1 MAPPAK
7 RGKAAAPRDT
17 LFNHQHTLTYG
28 LKVVSKDAK
37 TGKVDLVACRLCIAF
52 GIEEKVG
59 AKRQK
64 TVCKKTFGP
73 QFRPENYRS
82 HLTTQHPKAWAAYQ
96 LKCNADKA
104 VFFDVAVPFVNTIIS
119 HMDLERDH
127 ITYRLDKLI
136 IEVII
141 EQMLWDPEDIDGL
154 TFDNAMR
161 IFTLDEPSGDYM
173 VTIKTPMAYNLAVK
187 HVGIGISMK
196 QTALALQATKEEANV
211 AKFGAMNQS
220 KIATFVRVQC
230 AANFQIIANVLCRVW
245 VFALALDAST
255 CQGTSY
261 VDVRVRFVWQRQL
274 YNLHVVSVP
283 FFGSHTGEAQ
293 FEMIYKLFDVLS
305 PNWKQQLIG
314 ASSDEAPNMTG
325 AVSGVITRLEQAAL
339 GGFYR
344 VWCLLHQLDLPL
356 QAAYQNLD
364 DGKWL
369 ATLVAM
375 ISHLRRQ
382 LTLVAEMGSVCPKT
396 STTRWH
402 AMCSS
407 TFWLTDHRH
416 EVMDHY
422 GAMPAGHP
430 RRAIEPDNA
439 AFWILCSVTST
450 ITSTIHSAVMRMQT
464 LRRISCRGRRPE
476 RLFVRDDFSV
486 EYADIATFV
495 EDLGHFEMTELAKL
509 DAAARKR
516 LLDNVAFLVTEIV
529 LGFIQCCALRN
540 SRNASSETPAPPT
553 HPSDLVKLR
562 GRDIAML
569 IDLHKDRLDASWTP
583 SEIDKIGLQF
593 RALCTSYHNDDAIKA
608 AIDAHDQA
616 SAFDAAWAATAL
628 DGRFDYLARFI
639 GGLTT
644 PFPNT
649 APVESDFSILK
660 FRKDA
665 FKKSL
670 TDFSLEAFLQCK
682 QYDNLRRLKQ

>member
-28 LKVVSKDAK
+28 LKIVSKDAK

-96 LKCNADKA
+96 LKCDADKA

-220 KIATFVRVQC
+220 KIATF
-230 AANFQIIANVLCRVW
+230 
-245 VFALALDAST
+245 
-255 CQGTSY
+255 
-261 VDVRVRFVWQRQL
+261 
-274 YNLHVVSVP
+274 
-283 FFGSHTGEAQ
+283 
-293 FEMIYKLFDVLS
+293 
-305 PNWKQQLIG
+305 
-314 ASSDEAPNMTG
+314 
-325 AVSGVITRLEQAAL
+325 
-339 GGFYR
+339 
-344 VWCLLHQLDLPL
+344 
-356 QAAYQNLD
+356 
-364 DGKWL
+364 
-369 ATLVAM
+369 
-375 ISHLRRQ
+375 
-382 LTLVAEMGSVCPKT
+382 T

-430 RRAIEPDNA
+430 RRAIEPENA

-450 ITSTIHSAVMRMQT
+450 ITSTIHSAVMRMQSHRLT
-464 LRRISCRGRRPE
+464 LSQQQAIVKQLTVDLMLTIGVDKHFDEFHVVDEDQNVFLFETTSRSNTQTLQHLLRIS
-476 RLFVRDDFSV
+476 
-486 EYADIATFV
+486 AT
-495 EDLGHFEMTELAKL
+495 
-509 DAAARKR
+509 
-516 LLDNVAFLVTEIV
+516 
-529 LGFIQCCALRN
+529 
-540 SRNASSETPAPPT
+540 SR
-553 HPSDLVKLR
+553 
-562 GRDIAML
+562 
-569 IDLHKDRLDASWTP
+569 
-583 SEIDKIGLQF
+583 
-593 RALCTSYHNDDAIKA
+593 
-608 AIDAHDQA
+608 
-616 SAFDAAWAATAL
+616 
-628 DGRFDYLARFI
+628 
-639 GGLTT
+639 
-644 PFPNT
+644 
-649 APVESDFSILK
+649 
-660 FRKDA
+660 
-665 FKKSL
+665 
-670 TDFSLEAFLQCK
+670 
-682 QYDNLRRLKQ
+682 

>member
-96 LKCNADKA
+96 LKCDADKA

-245 VFALALDAST
+245 AFALALDAST

-450 ITSTIHSAVMRMQT
+450 ITSTIHSAVMRMQSHRLT
-464 LRRISCRGRRPE
+464 LSQQQAIVKQLTVDLMLTIGVDKHFGE
-476 RLFVRDDFSV
+476 FHVVD
-486 EYADIATFV
+486 
-495 EDLGHFEMTELAKL
+495 EDQ
-509 DAAARKR
+509 
-516 LLDNVAFLVTEIV
+516 N
-529 LGFIQCCALRN
+529 GFIQCCALRD

-553 HPSDLVKLR
+553 HPSDLVKLK

-569 IDLHKDRLDASWTP
+569 VDLHKDRLDASWTP

-616 SAFDAAWAATAL
+616 SAFDAAWAVTAL

-660 FRKDA
+660 FRKDT

>member
-52 GIEEKVG
+52 GIEEK
-59 AKRQK
+59 
-64 TVCKKTFGP
+64 
-73 QFRPENYRS
+73 
-82 HLTTQHPKAWAAYQ
+82 AWAAYQ
-96 LKCNADKA
+96 LKCDADKA

-450 ITSTIHSAVMRMQT
+450 ITSTIHSAVMRMQSHRLT
-464 LRRISCRGRRPE
+464 LSQQQAIVKQLTVDLMLTIGVDKHFGEFHVVDEDQNVFLFETTSRSNTQTLQHLLRIS
-476 RLFVRDDFSV
+476 
-486 EYADIATFV
+486 AT
-495 EDLGHFEMTELAKL
+495 
-509 DAAARKR
+509 
-516 LLDNVAFLVTEIV
+516 
-529 LGFIQCCALRN
+529 
-540 SRNASSETPAPPT
+540 SR
-553 HPSDLVKLR
+553 
-562 GRDIAML
+562 
-569 IDLHKDRLDASWTP
+569 
-583 SEIDKIGLQF
+583 
-593 RALCTSYHNDDAIKA
+593 
-608 AIDAHDQA
+608 
-616 SAFDAAWAATAL
+616 
-628 DGRFDYLARFI
+628 
-639 GGLTT
+639 
-644 PFPNT
+644 
-649 APVESDFSILK
+649 
-660 FRKDA
+660 
-665 FKKSL
+665 
-670 TDFSLEAFLQCK
+670 
-682 QYDNLRRLKQ
+682 

>member
-1 MAPPAK
+1 MPNLPNPKSLVRTRRLARSTWSRAGFVLRSASKK
-7 RGKAAAPRDT
+7 RSVR
-17 LFNHQHTLTYG
+17 
-28 LKVVSKDAK
+28 
-37 TGKVDLVACRLCIAF
+37 
-52 GIEEKVG
+52 
-59 AKRQK
+59 KRQK

-96 LKCNADKA
+96 LKCDADKA

-245 VFALALDAST
+245 AFALALDAST

-430 RRAIEPDNA
+430 RRAIEPENA

-450 ITSTIHSAVMRMQT
+450 ITSTIHSAVMRMQSHRLT
-464 LRRISCRGRRPE
+464 LSQQQAIVKQLTVDLMLTIGVDKHFGE
-476 RLFVRDDFSV
+476 FHVVDEDQNVFLFETTSRASSSAALFETV
-486 EYADIATFV
+486 ATQ
-495 EDLGHFEMTELAKL
+495 
-509 DAAARKR
+509 AARPPR
-516 LLDNVAFLVTEIV
+516 HRHTRQI
-529 LGFIQCCALRN
+529 
-540 SRNASSETPAPPT
+540 SS
-553 HPSDLVKLR
+553 SSR

-569 IDLHKDRLDASWTP
+569 VDLHKDRLDASWTP

-616 SAFDAAWAATAL
+616 SAFDAAWAVTAL